1 MDLCPNP
8 GRIKHVVQ
16 LYPLVNFYFKPT
28 EKNVLDTESGKKR
41 SGVTYKTKGNTE
53 RHKLTWN
60 YTYCYRT
67 LFLYFAFGWHFDRV
81 CAPINHKIV
90 VCKCLKLSEFI
101 YRQETKR
108 WVWQAQRSNFV
119 QRKNTHRP
127 RKIASNDLTT
137 KRWYFMACAKCEK
150 NLPVHQVKRFF
161 LSRHPKHLSDLVAV

>member
-1 MDLCPNP
+1 MNLCPNP

-41 SGVTYKTKGNTE
+41 SGVKYKTKGNTE

-67 LFLYFAFGWHFDRV
+67 LLLYFAFGWHFDRV

-137 KRWYFMACAKCEK
+137 KRWYYMACAKCEK
-150 NLPVHQVKRFF
+150 TYQFIK
-161 LSRHPKHLSDLVAV
+161 